1 MLEGIDV
8 KEKMER
14 DNKREI
20 IELFPPQHDNALST
34 VYVPPPSGA
43 LKINFYFL
51 HLNDRIFPDPFF
63 SSELLSSPPAE
74 ILFLK
79 RNRRGSRSRGKV
91 ERTFPFLNS
100 NILEC
105 NHHK

>member
-1 MLEGIDV
+1 MNDGGGGREMMLEGIDV

-34 VYVPPPSGA
+34 VYAMIDPNVPPPSGA

-63 SSELLSSPPAE
+63 FLRASLVSSCRDFIPE
-74 ILFLK
+74 
-79 RNRRGSRSRGKV
+79 
-91 ERTFPFLNS
+91 TQ
-100 NILEC
+100 
-105 NHHK
+105 